1 MSSTIVSLTDIHK
14 HFGSN
19 HVLDGLNF
27 AVESGECVGLLGHNG
42 AGKSTLMNILAGTL
56 AIDSGEMRIGGRQV
70 AAHSVNDAHLSGIRC
85 VFQELSLCPNLTV
98 AENVR
103 VLHHGLSGWG
113 WRKRAARLITE
124 KLDEIFP
131 DHGIRSDA
139 VTSDLTLTQLQM
151 VEIARAFTE
160 VDVPVKLV
168 LLDEP
173 TSSLDST
180 TADQLLNYVHTATA
194 RQQAVILI
202 SHMLGEIVRAAD
214 RSVVM
219 RDGRVVATFGR
230 GATKNELVAAMGNV
244 ATETH
249 NSAPTRMSSTGELRV
264 DLPIKGERVT
274 ARKGEIIGLA
284 GLAGHGQTEVL
295 LEVFDQARR
304 GSSIA
309 KGTVAF
315 VAGDRVRDGV
325 FPSWSIGGN
334 LSISATPRLS
344 RAGFISLEA
353 EAALGQA
360 WRERVRIKTM
370 DMDQPILSLSGG
382 NQQKV
387 LFARALAADADIVL
401 MDDPLRGVDIGT
413 KLEVYRLIQ
422 SEAEQGRTF
431 LWYSTEL
438 DELVYC
444 DRVYVFRSGQ
454 VTGCFSADEFSEDRV
469 IKASFEEVA
478 L

>member
-56 AIDSGEMRIGGRQV
+56 AIDSGEMRIGHRKV

-180 TADQLLNYVHTATA
+180 TADQLLNYVQTATA
-194 RQQAVILI
+194 RRQAVILI

-219 RDGRVVATFGR
+219 RDGRVVATFNR

-249 NSAPTRMSSTGELRV
+249 GSAPARTSNTGELRV
-264 DLPIKGERVT
+264 DLAVKGERVT

-295 LEVFDQARR
+295 LEVFEQARR

-309 KGTVAF
+309 NGTVAF

-325 FPSWSIGGN
+325 FPSWSIGAN

-344 RAGFISLEA
+344 RAGFISLES

-370 DMDQPILSLSGG
+370 DMNQPILSLSGG

-454 VTGCFSADEFSEDRV
+454 VTGCFSADEFSEDKV